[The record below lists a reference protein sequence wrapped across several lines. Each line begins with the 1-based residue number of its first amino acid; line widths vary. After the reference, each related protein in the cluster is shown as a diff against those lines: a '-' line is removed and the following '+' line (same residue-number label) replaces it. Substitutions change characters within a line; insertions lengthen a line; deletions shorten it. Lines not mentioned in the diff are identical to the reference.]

1 MIKELGLV
9 VTGVTIGV
17 VGTLYVTKDF
27 LIEGFAHKL
36 SEVIDEEVQDMKDE
50 LYNEQVERDNKRDYA
65 KPLRKSSRYPWGEE
79 KTIKRSYSEGKD
91 SKPLRKSSRYPW
103 GEEKTIKRSYSEG
116 DYTKPLRKSGRYP
129 WGEEKTIKRSYS
141 EGDYTKPLR
150 KSGRYPWGEEKT
162 IKRSYSEGEDSK
174 SLRKSGRYPWGEEKT
189 IKRSYSEGED
199 SKSFL
204 VAILDTREEAEK
216 VLSELDEHIDVYG
229 YATISDY
236 YELVDIEHNYA
247 DHQYGWTG
255 LSEAVVVPREHGYVV
270 KLPVAKKL
278 NK

>member
-1 MIKELGLV
+1 MLKELGLV

-27 LIEGFAHKL
+27 LLEGFAHKL
-36 SEVIDEEVQDMKDE
+36 SEVIDEEVQDVKDE
-50 LYNEQVERDNKRDYA
+50 IYNEQVDKDNKRDYT

-91 SKPLRKSSRYPW
+91 SK
-103 GEEKTIKRSYSEG
+103 
-116 DYTKPLRKSGRYP
+116 
-129 WGEEKTIKRSYS
+129 
-141 EGDYTKPLR
+141 
-150 KSGRYPWGEEKT
+150 
-162 IKRSYSEGEDSK
+162 
-174 SLRKSGRYPWGEEKT
+174 
-189 IKRSYSEGED
+189 
-199 SKSFL
+199 SFL
-204 VAILDTREEAEK
+204 VAILHTREEAER
-216 VLSELDEHIDVYG
+216 VLSELNEHIDVYG

>member
-1 MIKELGLV
+1 MLKELGLV

-27 LIEGFAHKL
+27 LLEGFAHKL

-50 LYNEQVERDNKRDYA
+50 IYNEQVEKDNKRDYT

-79 KTIKRSYSEGKD
+79 KTIKRSYSEGRD
-91 SKPLRKSSRYPW
+91 
-103 GEEKTIKRSYSEG
+103 G
-116 DYTKPLRKSGRYP
+116 
-129 WGEEKTIKRSYS
+129 
-141 EGDYTKPLR
+141 
-150 KSGRYPWGEEKT
+150 
-162 IKRSYSEGEDSK
+162 
-174 SLRKSGRYPWGEEKT
+174 
-189 IKRSYSEGED
+189 
-199 SKSFL
+199 KSFL

-216 VLSELDEHIDVYG
+216 VLSELVEHIDIYG

-236 YELVDIEHNYA
+236 YELVDIEHNYT
-247 DHQYGWTG
+247 DHQYGWTE

-270 KLPVAKKL
+270 KLPVARRL

>member
-27 LIEGFAHKL
+27 LLEGFAHKL
-36 SEVIDEEVQDMKDE
+36 SEVIDEEVQDVKNE
-50 LYNEQVERDNKRDYA
+50 IYNEQVEKDNKRDYT

-79 KTIKRSYSEGKD
+79 KTIKRSYSEGK
-91 SKPLRKSSRYPW
+91 
-103 GEEKTIKRSYSEG
+103 
-116 DYTKPLRKSGRYP
+116 
-129 WGEEKTIKRSYS
+129 
-141 EGDYTKPLR
+141 
-150 KSGRYPWGEEKT
+150 
-162 IKRSYSEGEDSK
+162 
-174 SLRKSGRYPWGEEKT
+174 
-189 IKRSYSEGED
+189 D

-229 YATISDY
+229 YSTISDY
-236 YELVDIEHNYA
+236 YELVDIEHNYT
-247 DHQYGWTG
+247 DHQYGWTE
-255 LSEAVVVPREHGYVV
+255 LSEAVVVPRGHGYVV
-270 KLPVAKKL
+270 KLPTAKKL